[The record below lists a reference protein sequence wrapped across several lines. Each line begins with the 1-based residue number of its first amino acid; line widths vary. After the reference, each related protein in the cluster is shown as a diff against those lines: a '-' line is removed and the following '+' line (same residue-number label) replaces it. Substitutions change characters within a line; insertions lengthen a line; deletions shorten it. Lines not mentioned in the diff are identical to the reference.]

1 MRFWDSSAIVPLLVE
16 ETGSRAARDLFASDA
31 ELVVWWATT
40 VECMSSIARRE
51 RDGTSPPVTRVLTAR
66 LRALAARW
74 TEVSPSDAVRAD
86 AQRLLRLHEL
96 RAADALQLAAARA
109 LCDGLPDGFPL
120 VTADRRLAAAATRE
134 GFDVID
140 PIG

>member
-16 ETGSRAARDLFASDA
+16 ESGTRTARDLFAADA
-31 ELVVWWATT
+31 EMVVWWATL
-40 VECMSSIARRE
+40 VECMSSIARCE
-51 RDGTSPPVTRVLTAR
+51 HDGTSPSATRV
-66 LRALAARW
+66 LAARW

-86 AQRLLRLHEL
+86 ARRLLRLHEL

-109 LCDGLPDGFPL
+109 LCDGAPDGFPL
-120 VTADRRLAAAATRE
+120 VTNDRRLAAAATRE

-140 PIG
+140 PLGEPRSGV